1 MTNAPFSAGPQGLWQ
16 SQPVVARHFSPE
28 EMQRMNEQLQS
39 KVRWRNAREYAGG
52 ALAIAASGWFAWH
65 AEHLGERLGHGLIIA
80 GVLYV
85 CAQLRVR
92 GSARALP
99 DATARECVAFQRA
112 ELQRQHDLLRGV
124 WRWYLAPL
132 VPGLMVLF
140 ASHAAVAAAVRP
152 LLVLPVALAALFT
165 AAVFVVIGKLN
176 LGAAARLRE
185 QIRQLEAEEAPRPG
199 GL

>member
-52 ALAIAASGWFAWH
+52 ALAIAGSGWFAWH
-65 AEHLGERLGHGLIIA
+65 AEHLGERVGHGLIIA

-92 GSARALP
+92 GSARAL
-99 DATARECVAFQRA
+99 
-112 ELQRQHDLLRGV
+112 
-124 WRWYLAPL
+124 
-132 VPGLMVLF
+132 
-140 ASHAAVAAAVRP
+140 S
-152 LLVLPVALAALFT
+152 
-165 AAVFVVIGKLN
+165 
-176 LGAAARLRE
+176 
-185 QIRQLEAEEAPRPG
+185 
-199 GL
+199 